1 MAYISTEKVKEIRAK
16 LKSEFP
22 TKDGWNFSISQSNH
36 SSLNVQIITAPID
49 LNVDRI
55 EQSQIY
61 LYCLDKYTHTDIYN
75 RIKEISYNGDYYFN
89 LEIGK
94 WDKDFIY
101 IAPDIEEET
110 VLEDV
115 DEKTYTQEEVD
126 FLLKEQRKQ
135 SAFAIGLSSSVMTYP
150 SDYDKFKDII
160 ERSNID
166 SIDLIENYFKK

>member
-1 MAYISTEKVKEIRAK
+1 
-16 LKSEFP
+16 L
-22 TKDGWNFSISQSNH
+22 
-36 SSLNVQIITAPID
+36 TAPID
-49 LNVDRI
+49 FNVDCI
-55 EQSQIY
+55 DQSQINHYY
-61 LYCLDKYTHTDIYN
+61 LDRYTHTDIFN

-101 IAPDIEEET
+101 IAPDVEEET

-115 DEKTYTQEEVD
+115 VEKTYTQEEVD

-135 SAFAIGLSSSVMTYP
+135 SSFAIGLSSAVMVYP
-150 SDYDKFKDII
+150 TDYDKFKAII

-166 SIDLIENYFKK
+166 PIDLINNYFKK